1 MLTLPLIALPLC
13 STSLAVGAFSAPS
26 ALVAVL
32 GLLPSGAG
40 VLAAATDGS
49 PLAATAAGHLAHC
62 DPMRLNDLGHLLQ
75 VMGTFLGLSLFS
87 LGGGNTLLSEYH
99 HISVDQ
105 FCWLS
110 SSQFADLYALAEA
123 APGPSS
129 MLVGLLG
136 MGAGWPEGP
145 AWALLSAYVAELS
158 ILLPSTLLMVLA
170 CLRWKRLRD
179 SPWRIAFERG
189 LGPITLGIL
198 FAVGLKILHTADTN
212 TPGLIVSLLVCVL
225 MLRTRISPLW
235 FMAVAGVLGGLG
247 VINR

>member
-1 MLTLPLIALPLC
+1 MTLPFPYPHLPLGVA
-13 STSLAVGAFSAPS
+13 LEHLG
-26 ALVAVL
+26 ALV
-32 GLLPSGAG
+32 SS
-40 VLAAATDGS
+40 AAASATTVATDAS
-49 PLAATAAGHLAHC
+49 TAAAGPC
-62 DPMRLNDLGHLLQ
+62 TPVRLNDLGHLLQ

-87 LGGGNTLLSEYH
+87 LGGGNTLLTEYH
-99 HISVDQ
+99 HISVEQ
-105 FCWLS
+105 FCWLTP
-110 SSQFADLYALAEA
+110 SQFADLYALAEA

-145 AWALLSAYVAELS
+145 GWALLSAYGAELA
-158 ILLPSTLLMVLA
+158 ILLPSTLLMVVA
-170 CLRWKRLRD
+170 CLRWNRLRD

-225 MLRTRISPLW
+225 MLRTRISPIW

-247 VINR
+247 WINR

>member
-1 MLTLPLIALPLC
+1 MTLPFPSPHLPLGVA
-13 STSLAVGAFSAPS
+13 LAHLA
-26 ALVAVL
+26 ALV
-32 GLLPSGAG
+32 S
-40 VLAAATDGS
+40 AAAASATTV
-49 PLAATAAGHLAHC
+49 AADASSAAAGSCA
-62 DPMRLNDLGHLLQ
+62 PVRLNDLGHLLQ

-87 LGGGNTLLSEYH
+87 LGGGNTLLTEYH
-99 HISVDQ
+99 HISVEQ
-105 FCWLS
+105 FCWLTP
-110 SSQFADLYALAEA
+110 SQFADLYALAEA

-136 MGAGWPEGP
+136 MGAGWSEGP
-145 AWALLSAYVAELS
+145 GWALLSAYGAELA
-158 ILLPSTLLMVLA
+158 ILLPSTLLMVVA
-170 CLRWKRLRD
+170 CLRWNRLRD

-225 MLRTRISPLW
+225 MLRTRISPIW

-247 VINR
+247 WINR

>member
-1 MLTLPLIALPLC
+1 MALPPFLV
-13 STSLAVGAFSAPS
+13 SLGAAAFAAPAGFVG
-26 ALVAVL
+26 LR
-32 GLLPSGAG
+32 GLIPSGAG
-40 VLAAATDGS
+40 VLAAAPDAS
-49 PLAATAAGHLAHC
+49 RLAAAAASQLAHC
-62 DPMRLNDLGHLLQ
+62 EPMRLTDLGHLLQ

-99 HISVDQ
+99 QISVNQ
-105 FCWLS
+105 FCWLTS
-110 SSQFADLYALAEA
+110 TQFADLYALAEA

-145 AWALLSAYVAELS
+145 GWALLSAYGAELA
-158 ILLPSTLLMVLA
+158 ILLPSTLLMVVA
-170 CLRWKRLRD
+170 CLRWNRLRD